1 MLIWR
6 KGEGYWMKLD
16 HVVYFTEKTPIE
28 VVEAQGKL
36 GWHTVVGGSHK
47 KWGTCN
53 ALMYVNNAYV
63 EWLALENEE
72 IATASDN
79 PLIQLYLHDI
89 KDNEGWGT
97 ICCSVDGIAHFNEQL
112 IEKGY
117 STSGVL
123 NAERLT
129 TQGDLRKWKMLF
141 IKQEPTNALPYPFFI
156 EWEMEE
162 EERVADLRMN
172 GTLSKENERL
182 EVTDCLFYVAD
193 AQRTAAE
200 WAKLLELEQVE
211 DTVLHLP
218 NCQLKFIEGMNE
230 NLKERLADVSIQ
242 NRL

>member
-1 MLIWR
+1 
-6 KGEGYWMKLD
+6 MKLD

-28 VVEAQGKL
+28 VVEAQGEL

-47 KWGTCN
+47 KWGTYN

-97 ICCSVDGIAHFNEQL
+97 ICCSVDGIAGFNEQL

-182 EVTDCLFYVAD
+182 EVAECLFYVAD
-193 AQRTAAE
+193 AERTAAE
-200 WAKLLELEQVE
+200 WAKLLGLGQVE
-211 DTVLHLP
+211 NTVLHLP
-218 NCQLKFIEGMNE
+218 NCRLKFIEGMNG
-230 NLKERLADVSIQ
+230 NLKERLADVPIQ